1 MRFVFRGLVVFEYN
15 PDTKRVILGRLDGE
29 ANFDTNCNLIPED
42 YKLIS
47 EFFNI
52 VYRHINGENVFLKDF
67 EVY

>member
-15 PDTKRVILGRLDGE
+15 PDTKKIVLGRLDGE
-29 ANFDTNCNLIPED
+29 ANFDTSCNLIPED

-47 EFFNI
+47 EFFDI
-52 VYRHINGENVFLKDF
+52 AYRHTNGENVFLKDI